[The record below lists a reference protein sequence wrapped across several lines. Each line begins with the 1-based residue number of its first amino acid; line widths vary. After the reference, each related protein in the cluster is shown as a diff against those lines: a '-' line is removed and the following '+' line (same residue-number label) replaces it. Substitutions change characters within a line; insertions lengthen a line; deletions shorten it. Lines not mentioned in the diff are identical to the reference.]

1 MFKIKKIENSF
12 LLGTLVILLS
22 GLIVKALGLIN
33 KIVITRLLGT
43 EGMSIY
49 ILAFPTIILF
59 INLAGFSLN
68 ITTSKLIAESLKNQR
83 YSPKKIIKNCL
94 KIAIIVSLI
103 IEMLFLISLRFIVY
117 NLLKNNDL
125 FYPLLMIIFL
135 IPLVGITDTFR
146 GIFAGYKKMN
156 IVAKVNI
163 LEQVTRILFSVGSLI
178 ILSKYGTI
186 ISVSFTILALTIGE
200 ASSLIYLLFKYKKLN
215 IFDFT
220 TTSNEKK
227 AILNM
232 AIPTTASRLIGSFTY
247 FLEPIV
253 NTFTLLLLNYENNI
267 IKTDY
272 TIINAYIIPL
282 LTITS
287 FLSTSLSTTCIP
299 AISEQNALNQKDNI
313 LKLINKVFIYCIIP
327 GLLVSII
334 LYSFPTEYMNFLFA
348 TSQGSNYIKKFVFIY
363 LIHYLQAPGIAIL
376 QALGYSK
383 KVFKI
388 STIFN
393 ILRIIFIILLSY
405 IPFIGTYA
413 IFYSITITMFL
424 ETLLIWLNISKYTK
438 FKLKRNLLFN
448 LALLSIIMVGI
459 STILIN
465 LLKIHFIIITLFI
478 VLIYFIL
485 IKYLKIIE

>member
-1 MFKIKKIENSF
+1 MFKMKKIENSF
-12 LLGTLVILLS
+12 LLGTLIILLS

-68 ITTSKLIAESLKNQR
+68 ITTSKLIAESIKNQK

-94 KIAIIVSLI
+94 KIAIKVSLV
-103 IEMLFLISLRFIVY
+103 IEILFLISLKFIVY

-125 FYPLLMIIFL
+125 FYPLLMITFL

-146 GIFAGYKKMN
+146 GVFAGYKKMET
-156 IVAKVNI
+156 VAKVNI
-163 LEQVTRILFSVGSLI
+163 LEQVTRIIFSVSSLV
-178 ILSKYGTI
+178 ILSQYGII

-215 IFDFT
+215 IFDYPST
-220 TTSNEKK
+220 NNEKK

-253 NTFTLLLLNYENNI
+253 NTCTLLWLNYDNTI

-299 AISEQNALNQKDNI
+299 TISEQNALNQKENI
-313 LKLINKVFIYCIIP
+313 LNLINKVFIYCIIP
-327 GLLVSII
+327 GLLISII
-334 LYSFPTEYMNFLFA
+334 LYSFPKEYMHFLFA
-348 TSQGSNYIKKFVFIY
+348 TSQGSNYIKKYVFIY
-363 LIHYLQAPGIAIL
+363 LIHYLQAPGVAIL
-376 QALGYSK
+376 QALGYAK
-383 KVFKI
+383 RVFKI
-388 STIFN
+388 SSIFN
-393 ILRIIFIILLSY
+393 ILRLFFIVFLSFFS
-405 IPFIGTYA
+405 IIGTYA
-413 IFYSITITMFL
+413 IFYSITITMCL
-424 ETLLIWLNISKYTK
+424 ETLLIWFNISKYTK
-438 FKLKRNLLFN
+438 FKLKKNLILN
-448 LALLSIIMVGI
+448 LALLSIIMIGI
-459 STILIN
+459 STILVN
-465 LLKIHFIIITLFI
+465 TLKLHFIIITFFI
-478 VLIYFIL
+478 VAIYFIL
-485 IKYLKIIE
+485 IKFLKIIE